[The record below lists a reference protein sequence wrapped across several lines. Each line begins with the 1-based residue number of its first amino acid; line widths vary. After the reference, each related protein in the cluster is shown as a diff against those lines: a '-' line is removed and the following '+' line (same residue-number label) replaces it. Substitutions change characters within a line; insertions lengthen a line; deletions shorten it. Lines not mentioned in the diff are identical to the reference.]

1 MLYLIQAVGSW
12 WDIAQLKTP
21 GASGDQTRAKIRE
34 NAGCEQRTLENGQVT
49 LCLIIYHILS
59 YSLLHCQPV
68 INLINQLKKTW
79 NFEYDLTAGHCSI
92 SSSSSVLS
100 PNASFAPQLKHYWK
114 APLCCQHLPH
124 PLPPLVHPN
133 WHQISIVNTQGTAR
147 NEHRGLRPPANFLFQ
162 SQDDWML
169 AKVLHK
175 PALSKPNRKANY
187 CAT

>member
-1 MLYLIQAVGSW
+1 MWTKDAGKWTGHSVFDHLSYLIL
-12 WDIAQLKTP
+12 QL
-21 GASGDQTRAKIRE
+21 ASLPTSDKFNQSIKKNMKLWIRSNCRALFHFFFQFSTESK
-34 NAGCEQRTLENGQVT
+34 CFL
-49 LCLIIYHILS
+49 
-59 YSLLHCQPV
+59 
-68 INLINQLKKTW
+68 W
-79 NFEYDLTAGHCSI
+79 
-92 SSSSSVLS
+92 
-100 PNASFAPQLKHYWK
+100 PQLKHYWK